1 MPSPLL
7 NLALGLLAAAQPAVD
22 ANHDGR
28 VTKAEFQ
35 ASRRAAI
42 LTADA
47 NHDGRVTTVEWTHAT
62 TSAKSRAAT
71 RGYPSTGQ
79 VGQQPVFPQIDT
91 NGDGVLTTAEID
103 AAAADRFAVLDANHD
118 GVLTGDELKRM
129 LAEQEQ

>member
-7 NLALGLLAAAQPAVD
+7 NLALGLLAAAIPAVD

-35 ASRRAAI
+35 ASRRVAI

-47 NHDGRVTTVEWTHAT
+47 NHDGRVTASEWSHAT
-62 TSAKSRAAT
+62 PGTKSRAAT

-79 VGQQPVFPQIDT
+79 VGQMPVFPQIDL
-91 NGDGVLTTAEID
+91 NGDQVLTTAEID
-103 AAAADRFAVLDANHD
+103 TAASDRFAVLDANHD
-118 GVLTGDELKRM
+118 GVLTGAELTTM